1 MNSEITQAIAQ
12 VEQDIREGQN
22 AADTLK
28 ASIKSTH
35 PQGVNPAAKKVAL
48 QILDSQIAK
57 LTARR
62 VMLTVALRNKF

>member
-28 ASIKSTH
+28 ASIEARH
-35 PQGVNPAAKKVAL
+35 PQGVNPAAKQVAL